1 MGWMSYD
8 IWGSPKAECDR
19 ILNQKSENYE
29 SKVLKS
35 YMKGNVYY
43 AAVSLKTP
51 EEECVYAAV
60 FLTNY
65 SPRATKEYNF
75 SVKEMDETVGP
86 CYYDFPEKY
95 LKLLTPTNSKYALE
109 WREEVKKVI
118 EHKKKLS
125 KIKVG
130 EKIRFKA
137 TCDMA
142 SGIKIGDDVILIK
155 EKKYF
160 LYKNYW
166 RWSKNLIPNNFEI
179 IKEDK

>member
-8 IWGSPKAECDR
+8 IWSSPKVECDR
-19 ILNQKSENYE
+19 ILNQKTENYE

-65 SPRATKEYNF
+65 SPRATKEFNF
-75 SVKEMDETVGP
+75 AVKEMDETVGP

-95 LKLLTPTNSKYALE
+95 LKLLTPTTSKYALS
-109 WREEVKKVI
+109 WREEVARRI
-118 EHKKKLS
+118 ESKKKLAKVKKGD
-125 KIKVG
+125 KIKF
-130 EKIRFKA
+130 IS
-137 TCDMA
+137 TCDMT
-142 SGIKIGDDVILIK
+142 SGAKIGDEIILHK
-155 EKKYF
+155 EKRYF
-160 LYKNYW
+160 MHGNYW
-166 RWSKNLIPNNFEI
+166 KWPKNLIPDNFEI

>member
-8 IWGSPKAECDR
+8 IWSSPKAECDR
-19 ILNQKSENYE
+19 ILNQKTEKYE

-60 FLTNY
+60 FLTSY
-65 SPRATKEYNF
+65 SPRATKEFNF
-75 SVKEMDETVGP
+75 AVKEMDETLGP
-86 CYYDFPEKY
+86 HYYDFPEEY
-95 LKLLTPTNSKYALE
+95 FELLTPTNSEFAIA
-109 WREEVKKVI
+109 WRTEVKKRI
-118 EHKKKLS
+118 DLKKKLS
-125 KIKVG
+125 KLKKGDKIKF
-130 EKIRFKA
+130 IS

-142 SGIKIGDDVILIK
+142 SGIKAGDEVIIK
-155 EKKYF
+155 KDKRCF
-160 LYKNYW
+160 MRGSFW
-166 RWSKNLIPNNFEI
+166 RWPKNLIPYEFEI

>member
-8 IWGSPKAECDR
+8 IWSSPKVECDR
-19 ILNQKSENYE
+19 ILNQKTENYE

-35 YMKGNVYY
+35 YIKGNVYY

-51 EEECVYAAV
+51 KEECVYAAV

-65 SPRATKEYNF
+65 SPRATKEFNF
-75 SVKEMDETVGP
+75 AVKEMDETVGP
-86 CYYDFPEKY
+86 HYYDFPEKY

-109 WREEVKKVI
+109 WREEVKRVI

-125 KIKVG
+125 KIKIG
-130 EKIRFKA
+130 EKIKFKA

-142 SGIKIGDDVILIK
+142 SGIKIGDDAILTK

-160 LYKNYW
+160 LHRNYW
-166 RWSKNLIPNNFEI
+166 RWSKNLIPENFEI
-179 IKEDK
+179 IKEGK